1 MIGLAG
7 TLLVHGAFIGL
18 LLLGVRPPKAL
29 PPVYA
34 VQLVAAPAT
43 PQVRK
48 APEAVERPAEPPPA
62 PVKTRPAKQ
71 PAVPTPKPAPVTPPK
86 KKEPAP
92 RAKPTTQ
99 TPAPGE
105 TPGTGTDVAN
115 IKTPGLTFPYPD
127 YLANIVAQI
136 YKRWER
142 PVSAAPLRA
151 EVSFLIL
158 KDGTVRDIRFVQRSG
173 NFSFDLGAQGAIE
186 AAGNAQ
192 VFGPL
197 PDGYEADVLPVSFFF
212 TPRQR

>member
-7 TLLVHGAFIGL
+7 TLLVHGAFLGV
-18 LLLGVRPPKAL
+18 LLLGVRPPHPL

-34 VQLVAAPAT
+34 VQLVAAPAVQQT
-43 PQVRK
+43 RK
-48 APEAVERPAEPPPA
+48 APEAVERPVEPPPA
-62 PVKTRPAKQ
+62 PVKTRATKK
-71 PAVPTPKPAPVTPPK
+71 PAVPTPKPAPVTAPK

-92 RAKPTTQ
+92 RAKPTPQ
-99 TPAPGE
+99 RPAPGE
-105 TPGTGTDVAN
+105 TPGTGADVAN

-142 PVSAAPLRA
+142 PVSGAALRA

-158 KDGTVRDIRFVQRSG
+158 KDGSVRDIRFVQRSG

-186 AAGNAQ
+186 AAGNARA
-192 VFGPL
+192 FGSL

-212 TPRQR
+212 TPRQQ